1 MKLDQ
6 SIYLAANAQDW
17 TCLVH
22 GDVFLTVLK
31 AGHFKMKVPGH
42 EIWKSLA
49 SVPQKA
55 SCWWLSQ
62 RRWGTWL
69 HVVEGIQSLRGKK
82 KKKDGFTDSSRVAEN
97 NPHARNIFWSS
108 YYLGSI
114 HSRWNILLFDCSN
127 HSWIHFYD
135 INPTPEVPTVS
146 NLNSMFVIRVGEG
159 PESQIL
165 AYSHHFVTLMMLI
178 YFSELLLSSM
188 NK

>member
-82 KKKDGFTDSSRVAEN
+82 KKKMGSLTLQEWLKIILMPETYFEVHIIWALYIPGE
-97 NPHARNIFWSS
+97 IFSC
-108 YYLGSI
+108 LIVVII
-114 HSRWNILLFDCSN
+114 HEFIFMTLIPLLRSQ
-127 HSWIHFYD
+127 
-135 INPTPEVPTVS
+135 
-146 NLNSMFVIRVGEG
+146 R
-159 PESQIL
+159 SQIL
-165 AYSHHFVTLMMLI
+165 IPCLWLGLGKVPRVKS
-178 YFSELLLSSM
+178 
-188 NK
+188 

>member
-55 SCWWLSQ
+55 SCW
-62 RRWGTWL
+62 
-69 HVVEGIQSLRGKK
+69 
-82 KKKDGFTDSSRVAEN
+82 
-97 NPHARNIFWSS
+97 
-108 YYLGSI
+108 
-114 HSRWNILLFDCSN
+114 
-127 HSWIHFYD
+127 
-135 INPTPEVPTVS
+135 
-146 NLNSMFVIRVGEG
+146 
-159 PESQIL
+159 
-165 AYSHHFVTLMMLI
+165 
-178 YFSELLLSSM
+178 
-188 NK
+188 